1 LPGMSVYP
9 DALAWGRVQG
19 YETLFWLE
27 VGDEHKRRKKIEKIT
42 RIRLASALEF
52 CRETGV
58 RLVYAQISP
67 KWVQKLVGMALGPL
81 PPEVAAV
88 MTSTRRFGRL
98 PNVEW
103 GMITNT

>member
-1 LPGMSVYP
+1 MFVYP
-9 DALAWGRVQG
+9 DALAWGRLQG

-27 VGDEHKRRKKIEKIT
+27 VGDEHKRSDEIEKIT
-42 RIRLASALEF
+42 RIRLASALKF

-67 KWVQKLVGMALGPL
+67 KWVQASVGMALGPL
-81 PPEVAAV
+81 PPEAAAV
-88 MTSTRRFGRL
+88 MASSRRFGRL

-103 GMITNT
+103 GQTTRI